1 MKSTSSK
8 VSPSQ
13 TVALDPLSNYRQG
26 MRVTELMVFSYS
38 GGKTGYYVCPRCKA
52 TMEREFMAF
61 CDRCG
66 QKLDWRGYKKA
77 KIILL

>member
-1 MKSTSSK
+1 MPYEHDQ
-8 VSPSQ
+8 SPS
-13 TVALDPLSNYRQG
+13 AYRRA
-26 MRVTELMVFSYS
+26 MFVKERMAFTYI

-52 TMEREFMAF
+52 TMEREFMSF

-66 QKLDWRGYKKA
+66 QKLDWRSYKKA